1 MIILFIDREV
11 TNYMEKVIKRNKLTE
26 HISYY
31 ISDNTIYLF
40 QDEYNFTKEDIKLL
54 SKRLSLIIEENDI
67 SYINITASEIEKK
80 KDLYRDLGF
89 TLSYYDVNKLNL
101 LFKGRKDKTKY
112 RCYGIMTKSDFLN
125 ELMEDK
131 KVEDKKNE
139 DNTKV
144 VNSNSGFVS
153 SMILL
158 FGGIILLCYLCVE
171 GAIYLVKQKGDIMLV
186 SDLLVILQKIIDIS
200 LVWMMVYFILKNIKN
215 NVKIILLFK
224 GVLVI
229 LVIKILSDTLNLT
242 TIGLLLEYVI
252 MWGPLA
258 LIIIFQPEI
267 RSILEHIGRKQLLGR
282 HKVLTLD
289 EREKLVYEIMSAVD
303 YLRKSRIG
311 ALIVVERDISL
322 NEYIERSKPIYGDIS
337 SELLISIFF
346 PRNPLHDGGVIIQG
360 NKITSAGAVFP
371 ISINS
376 KISKKLGTR
385 HRAAIGISEESDAI
399 AIVVSEETGKISIA
413 VDGNL
418 NYNLSLD
425 DARMILVEEL
435 KPKREVLLDDEF
447 VDEKEDDNDE
457 EA

>member
-1 MIILFIDREV
+1 MTL
-11 TNYMEKVIKRNKLTE
+11 
-26 HISYY
+26 
-31 ISDNTIYLF
+31 DN
-40 QDEYNFTKEDIKLL
+40 
-54 SKRLSLIIEENDI
+54 
-67 SYINITASEIEKK
+67 
-80 KDLYRDLGF
+80 
-89 TLSYYDVNKLNL
+89 V
-101 LFKGRKDKTKY
+101 
-112 RCYGIMTKSDFLN
+112 
-125 ELMEDK
+125 
-131 KVEDKKNE
+131 
-139 DNTKV
+139 
-144 VNSNSGFVS
+144 
-153 SMILL
+153 
-158 FGGIILLCYLCVE
+158 
-171 GAIYLVKQKGDIMLV
+171 
-186 SDLLVILQKIIDIS
+186 LVILRAIIDIS
-200 LVWMMVYFILKNIKN
+200 LVWMVMYFILKNIKN
-215 NVKIILLFK
+215 NVKMILLFK
-224 GVLVI
+224 GVFVVLIV
-229 LVIKILSDTLNLT
+229 KILSDTLNLT

-289 EREKLVYEIMSAVD
+289 EREKLVYEVMSAVD

-311 ALIVVERDISL
+311 ALIVLERDISL
-322 NEYIERSKPIYGDIS
+322 NEYIERSKPIYADIS

-413 VDGNL
+413 VGGNL

-425 DARMILVEEL
+425 DARMILIEEL

-447 VDEKEDDNDE
+447 EEEEEDNNEK
-457 EA
+457 A

>member
-1 MIILFIDREV
+1 M
-11 TNYMEKVIKRNKLTE
+11 
-26 HISYY
+26 
-31 ISDNTIYLF
+31 
-40 QDEYNFTKEDIKLL
+40 
-54 SKRLSLIIEENDI
+54 
-67 SYINITASEIEKK
+67 
-80 KDLYRDLGF
+80 
-89 TLSYYDVNKLNL
+89 TLDSV
-101 LFKGRKDKTKY
+101 
-112 RCYGIMTKSDFLN
+112 
-125 ELMEDK
+125 
-131 KVEDKKNE
+131 
-139 DNTKV
+139 
-144 VNSNSGFVS
+144 
-153 SMILL
+153 
-158 FGGIILLCYLCVE
+158 
-171 GAIYLVKQKGDIMLV
+171 
-186 SDLLVILQKIIDIS
+186 LVILRAIIDIS
-200 LVWMMVYFILKNIKN
+200 LVWMVIYFILKNIKN
-215 NVKIILLFK
+215 NVKMILLFK
-224 GVLVI
+224 GVFVVLIV
-229 LVIKILSDTLNLT
+229 KILSDTLNLT

-289 EREKLVYEIMSAVD
+289 EREKLVYEVMSAVD

-311 ALIVVERDISL
+311 SLIVLERDISL
-322 NEYIERSKPIYGDIS
+322 NEYIERSKPIYADIS

-413 VDGNL
+413 VGGNL

-425 DARMILVEEL
+425 DARMILIEEL

-447 VDEKEDDNDE
+447 EEEEEDNNE
-457 EA
+457 RA

>member
-1 MIILFIDREV
+1 M
-11 TNYMEKVIKRNKLTE
+11 
-26 HISYY
+26 S
-31 ISDNTIYLF
+31 
-40 QDEYNFTKEDIKLL
+40 
-54 SKRLSLIIEENDI
+54 
-67 SYINITASEIEKK
+67 INS
-80 KDLYRDLGF
+80 
-89 TLSYYDVNKLNL
+89 
-101 LFKGRKDKTKY
+101 
-112 RCYGIMTKSDFLN
+112 
-125 ELMEDK
+125 
-131 KVEDKKNE
+131 
-139 DNTKV
+139 
-144 VNSNSGFVS
+144 
-153 SMILL
+153 
-158 FGGIILLCYLCVE
+158 
-171 GAIYLVKQKGDIMLV
+171 
-186 SDLLVILQKIIDIS
+186 LLVILQKIIDIS
-200 LVWMMVYFILKNIKN
+200 LVWMLVYFILKNIKN

-229 LVIKILSDTLNLT
+229 LIIKILSDTLNLT

-267 RSILEHIGRKQLLGR
+267 RSILEHIGRKQLIGR
-282 HKVLTLD
+282 HNVLTLD
-289 EREKLVYEIMSAVD
+289 EREKLVYEVMSAVD

-311 ALIVVERDISL
+311 ALIVIERDISL

-425 DARMILVEEL
+425 EARMILVEEL
-435 KPKREVLLDDEF
+435 KPKKEVLLDDEF
-447 VDEKEDDNDE
+447 VDEKEDDNNED
-457 EA
+457 A

>member
-1 MIILFIDREV
+1 M
-11 TNYMEKVIKRNKLTE
+11 
-26 HISYY
+26 
-31 ISDNTIYLF
+31 
-40 QDEYNFTKEDIKLL
+40 
-54 SKRLSLIIEENDI
+54 
-67 SYINITASEIEKK
+67 
-80 KDLYRDLGF
+80 
-89 TLSYYDVNKLNL
+89 TLDSV
-101 LFKGRKDKTKY
+101 
-112 RCYGIMTKSDFLN
+112 
-125 ELMEDK
+125 
-131 KVEDKKNE
+131 
-139 DNTKV
+139 
-144 VNSNSGFVS
+144 
-153 SMILL
+153 
-158 FGGIILLCYLCVE
+158 
-171 GAIYLVKQKGDIMLV
+171 
-186 SDLLVILQKIIDIS
+186 LVILRAIIDIS
-200 LVWMMVYFILKNIKN
+200 LVWMVIYFILKNIKN
-215 NVKIILLFK
+215 NVKMILLFK
-224 GVLVI
+224 GVFVVLIV
-229 LVIKILSDTLNLT
+229 KILSDTLNLT

-282 HKVLTLD
+282 HKVFTLD
-289 EREKLVYEIMSAVD
+289 EREKLVYEVMSAVD

-311 ALIVVERDISL
+311 ALIVLERDISL
-322 NEYIERSKPIYGDIS
+322 NEYIERSKPIYADIS

-413 VDGNL
+413 VGGNL

-425 DARMILVEEL
+425 DARMILIEEL

-447 VDEKEDDNDE
+447 EEEEEDNNE
-457 EA
+457 RA

>member
-1 MIILFIDREV
+1 M
-11 TNYMEKVIKRNKLTE
+11 
-26 HISYY
+26 
-31 ISDNTIYLF
+31 
-40 QDEYNFTKEDIKLL
+40 
-54 SKRLSLIIEENDI
+54 
-67 SYINITASEIEKK
+67 
-80 KDLYRDLGF
+80 
-89 TLSYYDVNKLNL
+89 TLDSV
-101 LFKGRKDKTKY
+101 
-112 RCYGIMTKSDFLN
+112 
-125 ELMEDK
+125 
-131 KVEDKKNE
+131 
-139 DNTKV
+139 
-144 VNSNSGFVS
+144 
-153 SMILL
+153 
-158 FGGIILLCYLCVE
+158 
-171 GAIYLVKQKGDIMLV
+171 
-186 SDLLVILQKIIDIS
+186 LVILRAIIDIS
-200 LVWMMVYFILKNIKN
+200 LVWMVIYFILKNIKN
-215 NVKIILLFK
+215 NVKMILLFK
-224 GVLVI
+224 GVFVVLIV
-229 LVIKILSDTLNLT
+229 KILSDTLNLT

-289 EREKLVYEIMSAVD
+289 EREKLVYEVMSAVD

-311 ALIVVERDISL
+311 ALIVLERDISL
-322 NEYIERSKPIYGDIS
+322 NEYIERSKPIYADIS

-346 PRNPLHDGGVIIQG
+346 PRNPLHDGWVIIQG

-413 VDGNL
+413 VGGNL

-425 DARMILVEEL
+425 DARMILIEEL

-447 VDEKEDDNDE
+447 EEEEEDNNEK
-457 EA
+457 A

>member
-1 MIILFIDREV
+1 M
-11 TNYMEKVIKRNKLTE
+11 
-26 HISYY
+26 
-31 ISDNTIYLF
+31 
-40 QDEYNFTKEDIKLL
+40 
-54 SKRLSLIIEENDI
+54 
-67 SYINITASEIEKK
+67 
-80 KDLYRDLGF
+80 
-89 TLSYYDVNKLNL
+89 TLDSV
-101 LFKGRKDKTKY
+101 
-112 RCYGIMTKSDFLN
+112 
-125 ELMEDK
+125 
-131 KVEDKKNE
+131 
-139 DNTKV
+139 
-144 VNSNSGFVS
+144 
-153 SMILL
+153 
-158 FGGIILLCYLCVE
+158 
-171 GAIYLVKQKGDIMLV
+171 
-186 SDLLVILQKIIDIS
+186 LVILRAIIDIS
-200 LVWMMVYFILKNIKN
+200 LVWMVIYFILKSIKN
-215 NVKIILLFK
+215 NVKMILLFK
-224 GVLVI
+224 GVFVVLIV
-229 LVIKILSDTLNLT
+229 KILSDTLNLT

-289 EREKLVYEIMSAVD
+289 EREKLVYEVMSAVD

-311 ALIVVERDISL
+311 ALIVLERDISL
-322 NEYIERSKPIYGDIS
+322 NEYIERSKPIYADIS

-413 VDGNL
+413 VGGNL

-425 DARMILVEEL
+425 DARMILIEEL

-447 VDEKEDDNDE
+447 EEEEEDNNE
-457 EA
+457 RA

>member
-1 MIILFIDREV
+1 MTV
-11 TNYMEKVIKRNKLTE
+11 
-26 HISYY
+26 
-31 ISDNTIYLF
+31 DN
-40 QDEYNFTKEDIKLL
+40 
-54 SKRLSLIIEENDI
+54 
-67 SYINITASEIEKK
+67 
-80 KDLYRDLGF
+80 
-89 TLSYYDVNKLNL
+89 
-101 LFKGRKDKTKY
+101 
-112 RCYGIMTKSDFLN
+112 
-125 ELMEDK
+125 
-131 KVEDKKNE
+131 
-139 DNTKV
+139 
-144 VNSNSGFVS
+144 
-153 SMILL
+153 
-158 FGGIILLCYLCVE
+158 
-171 GAIYLVKQKGDIMLV
+171 
-186 SDLLVILQKIIDIS
+186 LLVILQKVIDIS
-200 LVWMMVYFILKNIKN
+200 LVWMMVYFVLKNIKN

-289 EREKLVYEIMSAVD
+289 EREKLVYEVMTAVD

-311 ALIVVERDISL
+311 ALIVIERDISL

-399 AIVVSEETGKISIA
+399 AIVVSEVSDAFIIVVSEETGKISIA

-435 KPKREVLLDDEF
+435 KPKKEVLLDDEF
-447 VDEKEDDNDE
+447 VDEKEDDSDE
-457 EA
+457 NA